1 ILHEDKI
8 VTIMSAYSKEG
19 EQQKSFFEMTSTT
32 FEQLQSSKQNKL
44 GYVVEN
50 QIEDLKQYMN
60 SFLNII
66 NAEEKDYSTL
76 YLS

>member
-1 ILHEDKI
+1 
-8 VTIMSAYSKEG
+8 
-19 EQQKSFFEMTSTT
+19 MTSTT
-32 FEQLQSSKQNKL
+32 FEQLQSNKQNKL

-66 NAEEKDYSTL
+66 NTEEKDYSTL

>member
-1 ILHEDKI
+1 
-8 VTIMSAYSKEG
+8 MSAYSKED
-19 EQQKSFFEMTSTT
+19 EQQKSIFEMTSTT
-32 FEQLQSSKQNKL
+32 FEQLQSNNQNKL
-44 GYVVEN
+44 GYIVEN

-66 NAEEKDYSTL
+66 NVGEKDYSTL